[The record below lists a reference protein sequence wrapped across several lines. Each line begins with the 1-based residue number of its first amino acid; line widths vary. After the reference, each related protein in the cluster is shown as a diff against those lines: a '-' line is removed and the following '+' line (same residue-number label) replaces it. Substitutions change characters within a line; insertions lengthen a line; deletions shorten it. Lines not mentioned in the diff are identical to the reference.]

1 MKTTKDIIFI
11 LVFLAIFGLI
21 VGYSIKSFSEESDY
35 ISAASAHVL
44 CAALDSTGVLSKKCE
59 VSGWDR
65 SVNISATISAVT
77 ARQVC
82 NQWSDSGL
90 YFDPEWTL
98 KITSPYANSSI
109 AECSL

>member
-1 MKTTKDIIFI
+1 MKQLIAI
-11 LVFLAIFGLI
+11 LLISLATGFA
-21 VGYSIKSFSEESDY
+21 VESRADESDY

-59 VSGWDR
+59 VIGWDR
-65 SVNISATISAVT
+65 SVNISAAISAVT